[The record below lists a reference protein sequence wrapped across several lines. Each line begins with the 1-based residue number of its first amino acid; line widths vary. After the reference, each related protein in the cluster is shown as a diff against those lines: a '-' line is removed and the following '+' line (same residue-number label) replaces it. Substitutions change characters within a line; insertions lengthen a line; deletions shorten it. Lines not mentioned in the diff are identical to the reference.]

1 MPLINFEINFD
12 LICSEKRDIV
22 ANNIAAQAAAFS
34 ITDTKLYVPVVTLS
48 TQNHVKLLKQKKS
61 GFKGIIKWNKYQSKT

>member
-22 ANNIAAQAAAFS
+22 ATNIAAQAAAFS
-34 ITDTKLYVPVVTLS
+34 ITDTKLYYPFGP
-48 TQNHVKLLKQKKS
+48 LLIQ
-61 GFKGIIKWNKYQSKT
+61 GCLNKGCLIIKSCLNNF